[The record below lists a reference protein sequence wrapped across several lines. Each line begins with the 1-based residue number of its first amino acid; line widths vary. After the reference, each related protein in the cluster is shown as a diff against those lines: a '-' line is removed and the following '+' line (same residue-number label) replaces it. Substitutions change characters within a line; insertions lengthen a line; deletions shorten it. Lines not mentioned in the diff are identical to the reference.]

1 MAHVLQ
7 PQGDEMATRC
17 TTKEEAEQTANKFLV
32 NWPTPAVVEIRTEQ
46 GDLQFWDDQF
56 MVWLKESGYYD
67 D

>member
-1 MAHVLQ
+1 
-7 PQGDEMATRC
+7 MATRC